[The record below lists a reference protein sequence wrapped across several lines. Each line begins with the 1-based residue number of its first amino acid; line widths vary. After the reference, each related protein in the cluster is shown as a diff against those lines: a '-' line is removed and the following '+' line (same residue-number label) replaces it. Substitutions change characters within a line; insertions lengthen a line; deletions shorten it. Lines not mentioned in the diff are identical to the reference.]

1 MNPLIQ
7 KLERRAR
14 LLDEE
19 KAFLADACQPPR
31 RVAAGEDFVRPG
43 DRPQAS
49 TLLLEGY
56 TARYGSFE
64 DGRRQLTAIHIRGD
78 FVDLHSFLLKT
89 MDHGITA
96 LTPCTVAHVPHSA
109 LQVITER
116 WPHLTRVLWLDTL
129 VDAAIHRQWLVSL
142 GRRPALGRL
151 AHLFCELSVRFS
163 LVGLDDRAI
172 PFPLTQ
178 HTVGDMLGLSTVHV
192 NRVAQE
198 LRAEGVISWRNGR
211 VDIQDWDGLV
221 RLAEFDPT
229 YLQLA
234 GDLV

>member
-1 MNPLIQ
+1 MNALIQ

-31 RVAAGEDFVRPG
+31 KVSAGEDIIRPG
-43 DRPQAS
+43 DTPQAS
-49 TLLLEGY
+49 TLLIEGY
-56 TARYGSFE
+56 TARYGTFD
-64 DGRRQLTAIHIRGD
+64 DGRRQLTALHIRGD
-78 FVDLHSFLLKT
+78 FVDLHSFLLRT

-96 LTPCTVAHVPHSA
+96 LTPCTIAQVPHTT
-109 LQVITER
+109 LKVITEQ
-116 WPHLTRVLWLDTL
+116 WPHLARVLWLDTL
-129 VDAAIHRQWLVSL
+129 VDGAIHRQWLVSL

-163 LVGLDDRAI
+163 LVGLDDRCFS
-172 PFPLTQ
+172 FPLTQ
-178 HTVGDMLGLSTVHV
+178 STVGDMLGLSTVHV

-198 LRAEGVISWRNGR
+198 LRAEGVITWRGGR
-211 VDIQDWDGLV
+211 VQIEDWAGLT
-221 RLAEFDPT
+221 RIAEFDPM

-234 GDLV
+234 SDPV